1 MKKMKKI
8 KMDLID
14 KYLGEK
20 KVTLSSIKKEIA
32 ELKASQARGKLK
44 PAGKKRLE
52 RLEDFL
58 IKKGI
63 FDF

>member
-1 MKKMKKI
+1 MEI

-44 PAGKKRLE
+44 PEGKKRLE